1 MAFNTIADAFNAWN
15 GKPLE
20 QIERRAQEIKGTI
33 QTDPDCDIKSLNLEL
48 TALNEAADNAK
59 DKAQAAAQAKAPAP
73 ADPAESRS
81 LKPFGMG
88 VETIDPETVHGTPE
102 YRSAFFKALQGK
114 ALTTTERRALDTAAK
129 IERRADAYATSGN
142 NAAIIPT
149 QTLNE
154 IIRKAGKAN
163 GLFDEVRKLQV
174 PANVAV
180 PVATPATAAK
190 WNTEGANV
198 DSEAT
203 DTATVAFNANELI
216 KVFSISAK
224 VKTMAVDAF
233 ESYLTDELNNSV
245 VEAIADAIVNGTGKG
260 QPTGVLTGVTWNTSN
275 KVTTTAL
282 AYADIVKAMG
292 LLAGGYQANAVFAM
306 STATLYNAVYNLTDG
321 NKRPIFVQDAQN
333 DEVGRILG
341 KRVVVDDHIADNTII
356 YGDFKDY
363 YAVNIAN
370 GIAVESSTESSFKSG
385 RVDYRALAV
394 ADAKPLAAEAFV
406 SIVINAA

>member
-1 MAFNTIADAFNAWN
+1 MAFSTIADAFNYWN
-15 GKPLE
+15 GKPAE
-20 QIERRAQEIKGTI
+20 QIERRAQELKATI
-33 QTDPDCDIKSLNLEL
+33 QTDPDVDIKSANIEL
-48 TALNEAADNAK
+48 TALNQAKDNAD
-59 DKAQAAAQAKAPAP
+59 DKAAQAKAPAP
-73 ADPAESRS
+73 AGNSTESRGF
-81 LKPFGMG
+81 KPFGMG
-88 VETIDPETVHGTPE
+88 VETIDPETVHASAE
-102 YRSAFFKALQGK
+102 YRSAFFKRLQGK
-114 ALTTTERRALDTAAK
+114 ELTTTERRALDNAARV
-129 IERRADAYATSGN
+129 ERRADAYATSGN
-142 NAAIIPT
+142 NPAVIPT
-149 QTLNE
+149 ETLNE

-180 PVATPATAAK
+180 PVATPATPAK

-203 DTATVAFNANELI
+203 DTAPVSFAANELI

-245 VEAIADAIVNGTGKG
+245 VEAIADAVVNGTGNG
-260 QPTGVLTGVTWNTSN
+260 QPLGILKGVTWNASN

-282 AYADIVKAMG
+282 TYGDIVKAMG
-292 LLAGGYQANAVFAM
+292 LLAGGYQSNAVFAL
-306 STATLYNAVYNLTDG
+306 STATLYNSVYNLTDG
-321 NKRPIFVQDAQN
+321 NKRPIFVQDAQRDN
-333 DEVGRILG
+333 VGYILG
-341 KRVVVDDHIADNTII
+341 RRVVVDDHIPAGTII
-356 YGDFKDY
+356 YGDFKDF

-406 SIVINAA
+406 QIAINAA

>member
-1 MAFNTIADAFNAWN
+1 MAFSTIADAFNYWN
-15 GKPLE
+15 GKPAE
-20 QIERRAQEIKGTI
+20 QIERRAQELKATI
-33 QTDPDCDIKSLNLEL
+33 QTDPDVDIKSANIEL
-48 TALNEAADNAK
+48 TALNQAKDNAD
-59 DKAQAAAQAKAPAP
+59 DKAAQAKAPAP
-73 ADPAESRS
+73 ADNAAEARGF
-81 LKPFGMG
+81 KPFGMAY
-88 VETIDPETVHGTPE
+88 ETIDPETVHGTPE

-129 IERRADAYATSGN
+129 VERRADAYATSGN

-233 ESYLTDELNNSV
+233 ESYLADELNNSV

-282 AYADIVKAMG
+282 GYADIVKAMG

-321 NKRPIFVQDAQN
+321 NKRPIFIQDAQN

-394 ADAKPLAAEAFV
+394 ADAKPLATEAFV
-406 SIVINAA
+406 QIAINAA

>member
-1 MAFNTIADAFNAWN
+1 MAFSTIADAFNYWN
-15 GKPLE
+15 GKDAAA
-20 QIERRAQEIKGTI
+20 IERRAQELKATI
-33 QTDPDCDIKSLNLEL
+33 QTDPDVDIKSANIEL
-48 TALNEAADNAK
+48 TALNQAKDNAD
-59 DKAQAAAQAKAPAP
+59 DKAAQAKAPAP
-73 ADPAESRS
+73 ADNTTEARG
-81 LKPFGMG
+81 LKPYGMG
-88 VETIDPETVHGTPE
+88 YETIDPETVHASAE
-102 YRSAFFKALQGK
+102 YRSAFFKRLQGK
-114 ALTTTERRALDTAAK
+114 ELTTVERRALDNAAK
-129 IERRADAYATSGN
+129 TERRADAYSTSGN
-142 NAAIIPT
+142 NPAVIPT

-174 PANVAV
+174 PAGVAV
-180 PVATPATAAK
+180 PVANPATPAK

-203 DTATVAFNANELI
+203 DTAPVSFAANELI

-233 ESYLTDELNNSV
+233 EGYLTDELNNSI
-245 VEAIADAIVNGTGKG
+245 VEAIAQAIVNGTGKG
-260 QPTGVLTGVTWNTSN
+260 QPTGVLTGVTWNASN

-282 AYADIVKAMG
+282 AYGDIVKAMG
-292 LLAGGYQANAVFAM
+292 LLAGGYQANAVFAL
-306 STATLYNAVYNLTDG
+306 STSTLYNSVYNLVDG
-321 NKRPIFVQDAQN
+321 NKRPIFVQDAQRDN
-333 DEVGRILG
+333 VGYILG
-341 KRVVVDDHIADNTII
+341 RRVVVDDHIPAGTII

-394 ADAKPLAAEAFV
+394 ADAKPLATEAFV
-406 SIVINAA
+406 QIAINAA

>member
-1 MAFNTIADAFNAWN
+1 MAFNTIADAFNYWN
-15 GKPLE
+15 GKPAE
-20 QIERRAQEIKGTI
+20 QIERRAQELKATI
-33 QTDPDCDIKSLNLEL
+33 QTDPDVDIKSANIEL
-48 TALNEAADNAK
+48 TALNQAKDNAD
-59 DKAQAAAQAKAPAP
+59 DKAAQAKAPAP
-73 ADPAESRS
+73 ADNATEARG

-88 VETIDPETVHGTPE
+88 VETIDPETVHATAE

-114 ALTTTERRALDTAAK
+114 PLTTTERRALDTAAK
-129 IERRADAYATSGN
+129 VERRADAYATSGN
-142 NAAIIPT
+142 NPAIIPT

-163 GLFDEVRKLQV
+163 GLFDEIRKFQV

-180 PVATPATAAK
+180 PVATPASAAK
-190 WNTEGANV
+190 WNTEGTTV
-198 DSEAT
+198 DSEST
-203 DTATVAFNANELI
+203 DTTTVTFAANELI

-321 NKRPIFVQDAQN
+321 NKRPIFIQDAQN

-394 ADAKPLAAEAFV
+394 ADAKPLATDAFV